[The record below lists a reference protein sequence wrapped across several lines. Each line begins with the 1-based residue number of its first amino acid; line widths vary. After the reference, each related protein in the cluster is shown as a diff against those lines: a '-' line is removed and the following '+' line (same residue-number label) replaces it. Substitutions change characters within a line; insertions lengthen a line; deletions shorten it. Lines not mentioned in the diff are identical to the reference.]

1 MNLGKETRAMNE
13 INLSGLME
21 QAIVTFAQNR
31 TGPRP
36 GVRAKIPPDLPL
48 VSWRDAA
55 LGKFIK
61 RFLYHAFMASS
72 PEVPLRVALNERS
85 RLSDLE
91 AFVRVVP
98 VGWIQ
103 LRIEGRGPGMTGGL
117 VEELFRDIAYRCE
130 EWVGVEGS
138 ESQLAIFCP
147 ENETEPKLVLCADI
161 SKPMWKFDLLIPL
174 MDRVY
179 VQESSVRRKS

>member
-1 MNLGKETRAMNE
+1 MNE
-13 INLSGLME
+13 INLTGLIE
-21 QAIVTFAQNR
+21 QAIAAFAQKHS
-31 TGPRP
+31 GPRP
-36 GVRAKIPPDLPL
+36 RVRAKIRPDLPL
-48 VSWRDAA
+48 ISWRDSA
-55 LGKFIK
+55 LGKFIG
-61 RFLYHAFMASS
+61 RFVYHALMASS
-72 PEVPLRVALNERS
+72 PEVPVRVSLNERS

-91 AFVRVVP
+91 AFVRLVP

-117 VEELFRDIAYRCE
+117 IEELFRDIAYRCE

-174 MDRVY
+174 MEQVC
-179 VQESSVRRKS
+179 VQEPAARRKS